1 MLALI
6 NPEALPALR
15 IARMFF
21 LGINLL
27 AGAYIFRF
35 GGDPNVSEDI
45 PAVRRLKVEVV
56 LIPWLFLT
64 TFLVIYSSTYGVINT
79 RETFNHRQSAGS
91 HDK

>member
-27 AGAYIFRF
+27 AGAYIFRNRHRFF
-35 GGDPNVSEDI
+35 GGDPNISEDI
-45 PAVRRLKVEVV
+45 PAVRRLRVEVV
-56 LIPWLFLT
+56 LIPWVFLT
-64 TFLVIYSSTYGVINT
+64 TFLVILLIYLWS
-79 RETFNHRQSAGS
+79 
-91 HDK
+91 D